1 MYPSQLLH
9 GPFFG
14 LFFRDLADPHGRQG
28 QVLEHREV
36 GKQVELLKHHANA
49 FADGIDGLDVV
60 AELSA
65 VDQQATLLVFFK
77 SVDAADQSRFAR
89 ARGAANNN
97 ALTFGHA
104 QVDIAQ
110 HVEVAKPLVDVIEF
124 DDGVF

>member
-1 MYPSQLLH
+1 M
-9 GPFFG
+9 
-14 LFFRDLADPHGRQG
+14 
-28 QVLEHREV
+28 